1 MEQECMLPLSV
12 KNKKTL
18 IRQSNCPGRFKLS
31 ERFFLDHVAE
41 EEGTYIASSNTS
53 STYNNHV
60 RRMSYDSRDKRKGKQ
75 IQHMEK
81 KKKVWFGLKDFPHN
95 RANPQ
100 RAICEWRPLWQT
112 RIRTKPKVLLSKEQ
126 QLRSFEPAVDFSGLL
141 YLLSSIPFPFLV
153 SFISPCG
160 RNCFVRP
167 PGLSGSQRSA
177 AIPGP
182 SRRLPLALL
191 R

>member
-1 MEQECMLPLSV
+1 MLPLSV

-18 IRQSNCPGRFKLS
+18 IRQSNCPGRFQLS

-81 KKKVWFGLKDFPHN
+81 KKVWFGLKDFPHN

-100 RAICEWRPLWQT
+100 RAICE
-112 RIRTKPKVLLSKEQ
+112 
-126 QLRSFEPAVDFSGLL
+126 
-141 YLLSSIPFPFLV
+141 
-153 SFISPCG
+153 
-160 RNCFVRP
+160 
-167 PGLSGSQRSA
+167 
-177 AIPGP
+177 
-182 SRRLPLALL
+182 
-191 R
+191 

>member
-1 MEQECMLPLSV
+1 MLPLSAE
-12 KNKKTL
+12 NQKTL
-18 IRQSNCPGRFKLS
+18 NRQPNCPGRLQLS

-41 EEGTYIASSNTS
+41 EEGTYIAFSNTP
-53 STYNNHV
+53 STYNNQV
-60 RRMSYDSRDKRKGKQ
+60 RWMSYDSREKRKKGKQ
-75 IQHMEK
+75 IQ
-81 KKKVWFGLKDFPHN
+81 KKKVWFGLRDFPHN

-126 QLRSFEPAVDFSGLL
+126 QLRSSVPAANFSSLL
-141 YLLSSIPFPFLV
+141 YLFSFLPLPFLV

-182 SRRLPLALL
+182 SQRLPLALL